1 MGLNIFKAINTKAL
15 TWLLIILAIASIA
28 GGAYEVK
35 RIRQIN
41 AFNQAILNAKAPLTD
56 TQSFEAKFAT
66 AYWLAKNERF
76 KEATLLYTHL
86 LEHATTKQK
95 AAIHHN
101 LGNIYLLRGLA
112 INGTNMKVGKET
124 EYLLRQAKNQYQQSV
139 RLDNSNWDTRH
150 NLDRM
155 ILMLP
160 GTPTPGVGE
169 SDSPGLIMGNIPV
182 GLP

>member
-15 TWLLIILAIASIA
+15 TWLLIILAIASVA

-86 LEHATTKQK
+86 LEHA
-95 AAIHHN
+95 
-101 LGNIYLLRGLA
+101 
-112 INGTNMKVGKET
+112 
-124 EYLLRQAKNQYQQSV
+124 
-139 RLDNSNWDTRH
+139 
-150 NLDRM
+150 
-155 ILMLP
+155 
-160 GTPTPGVGE
+160 
-169 SDSPGLIMGNIPV
+169 
-182 GLP
+182 